1 MNNTAPSPST
11 ISGDDAAEKSHQFSA
26 ANVLLMCMIIGLC
39 IFTSYMIKKFK
50 CYRIPESAAAMTIGV
65 IVGGVA
71 KLAQPSQAE
80 MKMLSFQPE
89 IFFFLLLP
97 PIIFEAGYTL
107 NKKGFFSNFSTIAL
121 YAVVGTLISTGVV
134 GGLSYAAAKA
144 GWVSIDSTSPV
155 EALLFG
161 ALISAVDPVATLS
174 IMGNKDIAAD
184 PTLYSLI
191 FGESVLND
199 AVAIVLFKTIQ
210 GFGDGQGEGA
220 TFDGEA
226 VWIVFLQF
234 LGVSI
239 GSSVLGLCMG
249 LLCSKIFRM
258 TNLKQHPKYELTILF
273 LFRYVA
279 IGLCCVYVHARRS
292 RTWGIHGG
300 EVGERLVLR
309 CGCASRHTAVPVRV
323 SMRVS
328 MRVSRHVSFVFAC
341 ACLHVCFVVVGAAH
355 TRG

>member
-1 MNNTAPSPST
+1 M
-11 ISGDDAAEKSHQFSA
+11 
-26 ANVLLMCMIIGLC
+26 
-39 IFTSYMIKKFK
+39 
-50 CYRIPESAAAMTIGV
+50 
-65 IVGGVA
+65 
-71 KLAQPSQAE
+71 
-80 MKMLSFQPE
+80 
-89 IFFFLLLP
+89 
-97 PIIFEAGYTL
+97 
-107 NKKGFFSNFSTIAL
+107 

-144 GWVSIDSTSPV
+144 GWVSLDSTSPV

-210 GFGDGQGEGA
+210 GFGDGQEEGA

-239 GSSVLGLCMG
+239 GSTVLGLCMG
-249 LLCSKIFRM
+249 LLCSRIFRM

-279 IGLCCVYVHARRS
+279 IGLCVCVCVCVCEEELYLGG
-292 RTWGIHGG
+292 TWGSHGG
-300 EVGERLVLR
+300 EAGERPVRR
-309 CGCASRHTAVPVRV
+309 CGRASVHTSVPVRMSMRA
-323 SMRVS
+323 SMRV
-328 MRVSRHVSFVFAC
+328 
-341 ACLHVCFVVVGAAH
+341 HVCMCVSWLKAQPAPGDSSAVLQWVSG
-355 TRG
+355 TSGQLTDV